1 MSEETKISSV
11 SPCPGRCFSLGLPRP
26 RPSLRRDGGLKRQG
40 KGLYVGAP
48 GRPPKVCLFNVGAS
62 SIGFGG
68 VSGAELIGGKLW
80 PVPMP
85 PVGLVLVVGTELA
98 VGGGLLGADFS

>member
-1 MSEETKISSV
+1 MVYPGGPPEGV
-11 SPCPGRCFSLGLPRP
+11 GPGRGAGAEPGLFG
-26 RPSLRRDGGLKRQG
+26 DGSAA
-40 KGLYVGAP
+40 KGLYVDAA
-48 GRPPKVCLFNVGAS
+48 GRPPKVCVFNVGAS

-85 PVGLVLVVGTELA
+85 PMGLVWGVVGTELA
-98 VGGGLLGADFS
+98 GGGRLGLLRAAFW

>member
-1 MSEETKISSV
+1 MV
-11 SPCPGRCFSLGLPRP
+11 YPGGLPEGL
-26 RPSLRRDGGLKRQG
+26 SAGGGAGAAGLFSG
-40 KGLYVGAP
+40 GSAAKGSYVGAP
-48 GRPPKVCLFNVGAS
+48 GTPPKVCVFNVGAS

-85 PVGLVLVVGTELA
+85 PMGLVWGVVGTELA
-98 VGGGLLGADFS
+98 GGGRRGLVRAAFS

>member
-1 MSEETKISSV
+1 V
-11 SPCPGRCFSLGLPRP
+11 VYPGGPPEGAGLFS
-26 RPSLRRDGGLKRQG
+26 GGSAA

-48 GRPPKVCLFNVGAS
+48 GRPPKVCVFNVGAS

-85 PVGLVLVVGTELA
+85 PMALVWGVVGTELA
-98 VGGGLLGADFS
+98 GGGRLGLLRAAFW

>member
-1 MSEETKISSV
+1 
-11 SPCPGRCFSLGLPRP
+11 
-26 RPSLRRDGGLKRQG
+26 
-40 KGLYVGAP
+40 VGAP
-48 GRPPKVCLFNVGAS
+48 GRPPKVCLFDVGAS

-85 PVGLVLVVGTELA
+85 PVGLVLLVGTELA
-98 VGGGLLGADFS
+98 VGGGLLGADFSGAASELAVGGGLLGAALW